1 MVFPG
6 VQGGPLMHVIA
17 AKAVCFLEAL
27 KPEFKAYQAQVV
39 RNARAL
45 AEGLKKN
52 GYRIVSGGTDN
63 HLMLVDLRPAGMDGK
78 IAQETLDH
86 AGITVNKNSI
96 PFDTA
101 SPMRPSGV
109 RLGTPAMT
117 TRGMRESEMFD
128 IANLIH
134 QALQKRNDPAGLEAV
149 RGEVQKLTARFPLPA

>member
-1 MVFPG
+1 
-6 VQGGPLMHVIA
+6 MHVIA

-27 KPEFKAYQAQVV
+27 KPEFKSYQAQVV

-63 HLMLVDLRPAGMDGK
+63 HLMLVDLRPVGMDGK
-78 IAQETLDH
+78 IAQETLDL
-86 AGITVNKNSI
+86 AGITVNKNAI

-101 SPMRPSGV
+101 SPMRPSGI
-109 RLGTPAMT
+109 RLGTPAIT

-134 QALQKRNDPAGLEAV
+134 QALQRRNDPAGLEAV
-149 RGEVQKLTARFPLPA
+149 RGEVRKLTARFPLPA